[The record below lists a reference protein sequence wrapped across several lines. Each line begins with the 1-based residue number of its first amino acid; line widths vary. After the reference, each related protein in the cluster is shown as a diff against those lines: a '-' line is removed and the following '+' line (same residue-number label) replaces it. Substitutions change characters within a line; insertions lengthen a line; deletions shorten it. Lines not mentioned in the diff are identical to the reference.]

1 MLDLSKAYGIYE
13 GVVFYGDHQNENVI
27 YYFPN
32 EIKMAKRT
40 GDNNKYELGLQ
51 LFYENKMVD
60 ASSSSSLDDT
70 AGSYL
75 RLSSICEITQA
86 RLEKAFGTLRS
97 NIKSISS
104 EVRLT
109 TPQWI
114 DGKVYLITLGES

>member
-40 GDNNKYELGLQ
+40 DDNNKYELGLQ

-75 RLSSICEITQA
+75 RLSSICEITPA
-86 RLEKAFGTLRS
+86 RLEKAFSALRS
-97 NIKSISS
+97 NVKSISS

-114 DGKVYLITLGES
+114 DGKVDLIT